1 MRAWMQP
8 IIYWVNEYYGNRW
21 YLLFAVV
28 AYIYLFFATKESRR
42 KIVYPSVL
50 LAFLVLN
57 PILYQYVYSKIIYWR
72 LMWLLP
78 NTLAIAYATVLFVR
92 KRKHIAVKVIAFV
105 LVLAAVVWK
114 GTNVY
119 THSGMAKASN
129 QQKVDARVQ
138 QVCDEMLAV
147 DETPKCIAAL
157 NLSYEIRQY
166 CGDIELMYGRNVEG
180 YINVID
186 DLSLRIANEMRSEN
200 PNYDYI
206 FAQAMAK
213 NYDFI
218 VLEDYKTVPEDLLNQ
233 YGYQIYK
240 NVAGYNLYYCA
251 DVEQRDL
258 GGWIVTQYGPKG
270 KSTCYTIEDKYNNL
284 IIIDGGYGWYEDKL
298 RSIIQMHDNHVTAW
312 IVTSSIDSNTT
323 AFCKIME
330 NKKGIQI
337 DQIYSAFISDEQ
349 YEQYVQDAKD
359 WQNTE
364 VCQLFRETLQNEKN
378 VIYVNENDEF
388 EVLGLTFRVL
398 HVWDD
403 ETESVGEYQNHNGS
417 LCIQV
422 RGNQQRMIFLS
433 KLTQKMENHLLENYK
448 DELRAEYLQ
457 ANNNGEWSM
466 SNEFYNLV
474 SPIYVFI
481 DCGSSD
487 MGSYEENEGV
497 WGIFNYIVDIL
508 HAQVGTYDSVPNW
521 IILK

>member
-21 YLLFAVV
+21 YLLLAVV

-57 PILYQYVYSKIIYWR
+57 PILYKYVYSKIIYWR

-92 KRKHIAVKVIAFV
+92 KRKHISVKVIAFV

-213 NYDFI
+213 NYDFV

-240 NVAGYNLYYCA
+240 NVA
-251 DVEQRDL
+251 
-258 GGWIVTQYGPKG
+258 
-270 KSTCYTIEDKYNNL
+270 
-284 IIIDGGYGWYEDKL
+284 
-298 RSIIQMHDNHVTAW
+298 SI
-312 IVTSSIDSNTT
+312 
-323 AFCKIME
+323 
-330 NKKGIQI
+330 
-337 DQIYSAFISDEQ
+337 
-349 YEQYVQDAKD
+349 
-359 WQNTE
+359 
-364 VCQLFRETLQNEKN
+364 
-378 VIYVNENDEF
+378 
-388 EVLGLTFRVL
+388 
-398 HVWDD
+398 
-403 ETESVGEYQNHNGS
+403 
-417 LCIQV
+417 
-422 RGNQQRMIFLS
+422 
-433 KLTQKMENHLLENYK
+433 KM
-448 DELRAEYLQ
+448 
-457 ANNNGEWSM
+457 
-466 SNEFYNLV
+466 
-474 SPIYVFI
+474 
-481 DCGSSD
+481 
-487 MGSYEENEGV
+487 
-497 WGIFNYIVDIL
+497 
-508 HAQVGTYDSVPNW
+508 
-521 IILK
+521 

>member
-21 YLLFAVV
+21 YLLLAIV

-50 LAFLVLN
+50 LTFLVLN

-213 NYDFI
+213 NYDFV

-251 DVEQRDL
+251 DVERRNL
-258 GGWIVTQYGPKG
+258 GGYIVTQYGSIG
-270 KSTCYTIEDKYNNL
+270 RNTCYTIEDKDNNL
-284 IIIDGGYGWYEDKL
+284 IIIDGGYSWYEDKL
-298 RSIIQMHDNHVTAW
+298 RALIRAHNNHVIAW
-312 IVTSSIDSNTT
+312 IVTSPIDNCAH
-323 AFCKIME
+323 AFCEIIKD
-330 NKKGIQI
+330 KQGIQI
-337 DQIYSAFISDEQ
+337 DSIYTVYISDARHE
-349 YEQYVQDAKD
+349 AAIKN
-359 WQNTE
+359 NTYTTDLWKTMTE
-364 VCQLFRETLQNEKN
+364 LLKEEKN
-378 VIYVNENDEF
+378 VTYVKENDTF
-388 EVLGLTFRVL
+388 EVLGLNFKAL
-398 HVWDD
+398 HAWDEETD
-403 ETESVGEYQNHNGS
+403 EIGSFEYSNGS
-417 LCIQV
+417 LCFTIQ
-422 RGNQQRMIFLS
+422 GSEEQLLYLS
-433 KLTQKMENHLLENYK
+433 KLTASMESSLIERHG
-448 DELRAEYLQ
+448 DELK
-457 ANNNGEWSM
+457 SD
-466 SNEFYNLV
+466 
-474 SPIYVFI
+474 YVQI
-481 DCGSSD
+481 MITECG
-487 MGSYEENEGV
+487 
-497 WGIFNYIVDIL
+497 
-508 HAQVGTYDSVPNW
+508 Q
-521 IILK
+521 